1 MKTYKKCLNALITRR
16 SKVRVLPPQ
25 PKRSKS
31 FRDLLFFIFPQKV
44 PFGEILGKKSSQ
56 TVDITNKTSVKD
68 YGKPKI
74 LFSSLLLFY
83 REKFNDFSE
92 KRFLLTSR

>member
-1 MKTYKKCLNALITRR
+1 MYIQLEEYIKENEKYNQNLITRR
-16 SKVRVLPPQ
+16 SIVRVYPPQ

-74 LFSSLLLFY
+74 LFSSLLLFL
-83 REKFNDFSE
+83 S
-92 KRFLLTSR
+92 